1 MEKFGMTFG
10 GGPGRKELLET
21 LESQKKQLTQ
31 YQSRFK
37 DLVHAYKGLLKEKE
51 ALEASLEALS
61 ASRDSRPVL
70 RDHGEGGDDATE
82 PVAAGNGAQSDLAA
96 DTEVCPENRLDTLA
110 GALTTVT
117 QEKSRMEAGFRADRR
132 QLKREADELRERLAD
147 ADRRFQSETGDL
159 RGQLAESRSRLLAEC
174 HERRQEESERLLQL
188 QELQELLCRER
199 QLRRDAEL
207 RLEADP
213 RGAGGEEG
221 EEGEERADSAAEEAR
236 AHAAEL
242 RVAVLE
248 QRVTELSDL
257 LGACEKARR
266 LEQREAQTLR
276 EQVARRDAEK
286 TMPPPEP
293 LANDSHPDVALRDK
307 LDKVKKL
314 LLTAQKNNEAA
325 ESDDDPSGHLRD
337 ELRRLKEE
345 LEGYKRRAK
354 ATPQDVED
362 DGRFRRQL
370 EELREKYVKLRLE
383 SDEAAA
389 SHREQ
394 LREEKRRAAALLQE
408 RRQEAER
415 EAAARRD
422 ELQRLDAE
430 LRKQRQRTAALLDD
444 KDHQLELLRVAAAP
458 EAPSPSEEEL
468 SGAGGVCPWPAP
480 LLYAEQLARKEAE
493 AESLRRQKRLSED
506 DLRRARG
513 HLADEARRRQE
524 ETLELR
530 ARLDETAR
538 EHKREGANVEYLKNV
553 IYKFLT
559 LPDAGGRRQTLDAIL
574 SILHFSPQEK
584 HCVLRQQQGTPWW
597 GVRKR

>member
-21 LESQKKQLTQ
+21 LESQKKQLAQ

-37 DLVHAYKGLLKEKE
+37 DLVHAYKSLLKEKE

-82 PVAAGNGAQSDLAA
+82 PVAAGDGAQSEHGPIA
-96 DTEVCPENRLDTLA
+96 DPRDPDVCPENRLDTLA

-132 QLKREADELRERLAD
+132 QLKREADELRERLAA
-147 ADRRFQSETGDL
+147 ADRRFRTETGDL
-159 RGQLAESRSRLLAEC
+159 REQLAESRTRLLAERQ
-174 HERRQEESERLLQL
+174 ERRQEESEHSLQL

-207 RLEADP
+207 RLDLDPDP
-213 RGAGGEEG
+213 RGTGGEG
-221 EEGEERADSAAEEAR
+221 ADSAAEEAG

-286 TMPPPEP
+286 TSPPPEL
-293 LANDSHPDVALRDK
+293 LANDSHPDAALRDK

-314 LLTAQKNNEAA
+314 LLAAQKNPEVA
-325 ESDDDPSGHLRD
+325 EPDADPSGLLRD
-337 ELRRLKEE
+337 ELRRLKDE

-370 EELREKYVKLRLE
+370 EELREKYVKLRVE

-389 SHREQ
+389 SHREL
-394 LREEKRRAAALLQE
+394 LREERRRAAALLQE

-422 ELQRLDAE
+422 ELQRLEAE

-444 KDHQLELLRVAAAP
+444 KDRQLELLRAAAAP
-458 EAPSPSEEEL
+458 EPPSPSEEEL
-468 SGAGGVCPWPAP
+468 GAGACPWPAP

-493 AESLRRQKRLSED
+493 AGALRRQKRLSED

-513 HLADEARRRQE
+513 QLADEARRRRE

-597 GVRKR
+597 GGRKR